1 MTFSLAVFI
10 IQIQIL
16 LKVAPL
22 LRCRGA
28 TAMLCKCATTLMRV
42 ALKIKLRRSH
52 QGSKQAKCGCPVQIQ
67 FDTFN
72 FVF

>member
-42 ALKIKLRRSH
+42 ALKLRRSH